1 MSRSAPTFYV
11 LHGPDEFTSRAQLQ
25 AMRAQMGAAGTA
37 ELNITVFDGKNTT
50 AADVLAAARA
60 IPFLSDKRLIIV
72 EGMLSWLTRRGAGQ
86 AARDDLATLAEGLA
100 DLPPWARVVFV
111 ESVTLPD
118 GNPVLKLARTAPGGF
133 HKTFDPPRNQASA
146 ARWIADHA
154 RSAYGAE
161 IAPEAAAALA
171 AVTGDDLRAAD
182 SELSKLATYTG
193 GERPIGEED
202 VALLTPYVAEA
213 SIFEM
218 VDALGRRD
226 GATATRLLHRL
237 LDDGEPLPI
246 FGMIV
251 RQFRLLIMAREF
263 LNEGGSPRQ
272 AGSALGVHSFVGEKV
287 AAQARAFTQEHLE
300 AIYRHLLDTDVAI
313 KTGKVDAG
321 LALDLLIAGIAS

>member
-1 MSRSAPTFYV
+1 MSRSTPNFYV
-11 LHGPDEFTSRAQLQ
+11 LHGPDEFTCRAQVQ
-25 AMRAQMGAAGTA
+25 AMRAQMGDPGTA
-37 ELNITVFDGKNTT
+37 DLNITVFDGKNAT

-60 IPFLSDKRLIIV
+60 IPFLAEKRLVII
-72 EGMLSWLTRRGAGQ
+72 EGMLSWLARRGAGK
-86 AARDDLATLAEGLA
+86 AAKDELATLAEGLA
-100 DLPPWARVVFV
+100 DLPSWARVVFV
-111 ESVTLPD
+111 ENVTLPD
-118 GNPVLKLARTAPGGF
+118 SNPVLKLAKTAPGGF
-133 HKTFDPPRNQASA
+133 HRTFEPPRNP
-146 ARWIADHA
+146 ARWIAGHA

-161 IAPEAAAALA
+161 IEPAAAAALA
-171 AVTGDDLRAAD
+171 AVTGDDLHAVD
-182 SELSKLATYTG
+182 SELSKLAAYTG
-193 GERPIGEED
+193 GERPIREAD

-226 GATATRLLHRL
+226 GATAARLLHRL
-237 LDDGEPLPI
+237 LEDGEPLPI

-263 LNEGGSPRQ
+263 LNEGGAPRQ
-272 AGSALGVHSFVGEKV
+272 TGSALGVHPFVGEKV

-313 KTGKVDAG
+313 KTGKVDAE